1 MKSVTPVI
9 LLTASQVNGWLRF
22 RPMTRTPG
30 KPNRWRKRAAEIRA
44 LAEQMRDQLTKR
56 ALLRLAADY
65 DQQAEAAEKRRLDV
79 P

>member
-1 MKSVTPVI
+1 MTKRDPCDFDHSLPGEWT
-9 LLTASQVNGWLRF
+9 LRF
-22 RPMTRTPG
+22 RPMARTPG